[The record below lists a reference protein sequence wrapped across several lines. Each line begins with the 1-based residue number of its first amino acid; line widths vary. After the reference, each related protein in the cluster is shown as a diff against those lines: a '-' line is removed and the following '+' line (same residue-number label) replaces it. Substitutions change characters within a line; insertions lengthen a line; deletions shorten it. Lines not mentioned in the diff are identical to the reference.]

1 LYQIPGKYGLQ
12 QSYVSSFPYMAVRM
26 NDILQF
32 CDIWCQKL
40 AKNTLLFMTGKAIAR
55 HVLIS

>member
-1 LYQIPGKYGLQ
+1 
-12 QSYVSSFPYMAVRM
+12 MAVRM